1 MLSRQASSVSLLVLL
16 SCWQATS
23 GLQMIPFTSV
33 SRTLSRPRPNS
44 LIMHGG
50 HSHSH
55 NNMNSFQRLAG
66 SANDFK
72 RAILKPFTKQ
82 ARQENKNQSNASKK
96 ESRAVDRVTFIGV
109 SLNTLLSAMKLVAG
123 LKCHSKALI
132 ADAVHSIS
140 DLLSDFVTLWSVRIS
155 RLPADEDFPFGHGKF
170 EAVGSLFLSF
180 LLLGAG
186 IGIGSASLSSLVRC
200 FTKGVGA
207 GALLIPTT
215 ASLMVAFFSIVSKEW
230 LYRITKK
237 LGEKIRSPVVI
248 ANAWHHRT
256 DAYSSI
262 LALGS
267 IVLSMAFPRLL
278 FVDSFAGLLVAL
290 AISGTGAEIL
300 VEAVKQLTDMADVEV
315 TEGVTHTLEHELH
328 ENKNIINVGRV
339 RARRAGSSSLVD
351 AMVTFSDGLSLSAT
365 RAIEEH
371 LISEIMHKNPHV
383 IGAEIHSA
391 TDTMNPH
398 FISQPD
404 SLAELQDDVKHT
416 LLRHPYVNSVSQLAL
431 HHSEENDIEVH
442 AIIRVN
448 TISGYGLTISQ
459 AEDVIQGLSERIKTK
474 YEAISEV
481 KVFIDVNQSENSR
494 KMENYIMS
502 NFNSNFN
509 MNNLYDSYIVDN
521 SHYKDLIHTSYNRTL
536 L

>member
-1 MLSRQASSVSLLVLL
+1 
-16 SCWQATS
+16 
-23 GLQMIPFTSV
+23 
-33 SRTLSRPRPNS
+33 
-44 LIMHGG
+44 
-50 HSHSH
+50 
-55 NNMNSFQRLAG
+55 
-66 SANDFK
+66 
-72 RAILKPFTKQ
+72 
-82 ARQENKNQSNASKK
+82 
-96 ESRAVDRVTFIGV
+96 
-109 SLNTLLSAMKLVAG
+109 
-123 LKCHSKALI
+123 
-132 ADAVHSIS
+132 
-140 DLLSDFVTLWSVRIS
+140 
-155 RLPADEDFPFGHGKF
+155 
-170 EAVGSLFLSF
+170 
-180 LLLGAG
+180 
-186 IGIGSASLSSLVRC
+186 
-200 FTKGVGA
+200 VGA